1 MFKSKKSTK
10 ITKYKKNSFF
20 NIGTLFFGIV
30 FVYMVICIFMY
41 LTETHITSYEVTR
54 GSITGNYRFHAFS
67 LRSETIVNASQ
78 SGAVR
83 YYVRE
88 GARASAGSAVCS
100 VNTSNTTAPVS
111 YSTFSMSSEEAARIQ
126 SLLSSFTINFDSNA
140 FQSTYDTKSNV
151 QTALAEILQGLEEAP
166 AYVQNQCTAPASGF
180 ILYSTDGYESM
191 TEAQITSELFDQS
204 SYHVT
209 SLRQN
214 ASVTAGN
221 PVFKEVTSEDWALY
235 FPMSEKLHTEL
246 ADASSIQFRFL
257 KDNVTFTA
265 PFSIIQNGQ
274 EYFGKISMSNSLVRY
289 ATDRYLEIELIM
301 NKKVGL
307 KIPESAIVQRDFY
320 AIPEEYVIKNEGTD
334 SEITLK
340 VETSTEDGSAKTE
353 YLTANV
359 YKYDSE
365 AKTYL
370 IDRQL
375 LSVGDVILMDDS
387 AKRMQL
393 QEKDEETLYGVYNIN
408 KGYAVFREITI
419 IDENEEY
426 CIVESNNTYGLAA
439 HDYIVLRSDEVTED
453 QIVY

>member
-1 MFKSKKSTK
+1 MFKSKKNEK
-10 ITKYKKNSFF
+10 ITKYKKYSFF
-20 NIGTLFFGIV
+20 NIGTLLFGIV

-67 LRSETIVNASQ
+67 LREETVVNATQ

-88 GARASAGSAVCS
+88 GAKASAGSAVCS
-100 VNTSNTTAPVS
+100 VNESGTTTPIS
-111 YSTFSMSSEEAARIQ
+111 YSTFSMSSEEAKRIQ
-126 SLLSSFTINFDSNA
+126 NLLSSFTINFNSNA
-140 FQSTYDTKSNV
+140 FQSTYDAKSNV
-151 QTALAEILQGLEEAP
+151 QTALAEMLQGLEEAP
-166 AYVQNQCTAPASGF
+166 AYVQNQCTAPQAGF
-180 ILYSTDGYESM
+180 VLYHTDGYESM
-191 TEAQITSELFDQS
+191 TEAQITSEVFDQS
-204 SYHVT
+204 SYHAT

-214 ASVTAGN
+214 ATVTAGN
-221 PVFKEVTSEDWALY
+221 PVFKEVTSEEWALY
-235 FPMSEKLHTEL
+235 FPLSEKLHTEL
-246 ADASSIQFRFL
+246 VDVTKLQFRFL

-265 PFSIIQNGQ
+265 PFSIIQNGS

-289 ATDRYLEIELIM
+289 ASDRYLEIELIM
-301 NKKVGL
+301 NKKTGL
-307 KIPESAIVQRDFY
+307 KIPESALVQRDFY

-340 VETSTEDGSAKTE
+340 VEYADSGETS

-370 IDRQL
+370 VDRRL
-375 LSVGDVILMDDS
+375 LSLGDVILMDNS
-387 AKRMQL
+387 AKRKQL
-393 QEKDEETLYGVYNIN
+393 QPEDEETLYGVYNIN
-408 KGYAVFREITI
+408 KGYAVFREVTI

-439 HDYIVLRSDEVTED
+439 YDYIVLKADEVTED